1 MNAQNYKN
9 VCPKDFDFCEI
20 LKMREKIFENSRK
33 FFVIILYCKKRRCSQ
48 IELQIKVQ
56 IEDVRKAP

>member
-20 LKMREKIFENSRK
+20 LKMREKYLKIHESFLLL
-33 FFVIILYCKKRRCSQ
+33 FYTVKRQDAHR
-48 IELQIKVQ
+48 
-56 IEDVRKAP
+56 